1 MEQAVEEQTGEGQKP
16 SPVRLQT
23 RFHKCGNAFPT
34 RFHKS
39 AHNSVETRFR
49 KSEYDSVE
57 TRPFLTHGKRM
68 GNACPTW
75 VCVHAFPMRFPCVSH
90 ASEIVR

>member
-68 GNACPTW
+68 SN
-75 VCVHAFPMRFPCVSH
+75 VLVRQRVSHAFPMRFPCV
-90 ASEIVR
+90 